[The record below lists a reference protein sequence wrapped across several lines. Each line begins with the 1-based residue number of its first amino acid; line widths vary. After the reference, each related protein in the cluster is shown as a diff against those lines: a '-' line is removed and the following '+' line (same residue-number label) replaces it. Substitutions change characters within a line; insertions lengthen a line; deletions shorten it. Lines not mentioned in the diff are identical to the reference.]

1 MGSMKTRIP
10 FAFVVIAVTFCLLLP
25 AASFAAQNTPAPS
38 RLVGSITAIDG
49 KSITIKPDNGAPST
63 VTVSDTARLLR
74 TAPGAKSLAGA
85 TPIQFSDLAIGDRV
99 LIAVTPSADNST
111 PTATTIIAMKQAD
124 IAEKQ
129 QADQA
134 DWQRRGIGG
143 IVKSIDTAS
152 GTITVTAG
160 ARTFT
165 IHATPQTTVR
175 RYASDSIKFSDAQ
188 PSSLNQIHP
197 GDQLRARGDRAPES
211 TELTAQEIIAGSFRN
226 ISATVISVDAAANTV
241 TVTDLATKKPVVIH
255 VSSDSQLHKLPP
267 AMAQGIANRL
277 KNANGAASGNGQSAS
292 APPAAPASENGAQS
306 GPRPG
311 NGQRNGDLSQLLQ
324 RAPGFQLSELH
335 KGDAVMI
342 VATQGTPDATT
353 AITLLA
359 GVEPILTAS
368 PSASQSLFSA
378 SWNPGGGGPGG
389 ADAGTP

>member
-1 MGSMKTRIP
+1 MGSMKTRIS
-10 FAFVVIAVTFCLLLP
+10 FVFVVIAVTFCILLP
-25 AASFAAQNTPAPS
+25 AASLAAQNAPAS
-38 RLVGSITAIDG
+38 NRLVGSITAIDG
-49 KSITIKPDNGAPST
+49 KSITIKPDSGTPST

-85 TPIQFSDLAIGDRV
+85 SPIQFSDLAIGDRV
-99 LIAVTPSADNST
+99 LVAITPSADNSAP

-124 IAEKQ
+124 IAQKQ

-152 GTITVTAG
+152 GVITITAG
-160 ARTFT
+160 TRTFT

-175 RYASDSIKFSDAQ
+175 HYAPDSIKFSDAQ
-188 PSSLNQIHP
+188 PSTLGQIHP
-197 GDQLRARGDRAPES
+197 GDQLRARGNRVPES
-211 TELTAQEIIAGSFRN
+211 TDLTADEIIAGSFRN
-226 ISATVISVDAAANTV
+226 ISATVISVDPSADTL

-255 VSSDSQLHKLPP
+255 VTADSQMHKLPA
-267 AMAQGIANRL
+267 AMAQGLANRL
-277 KNANGAASGNGQSAS
+277 KNPNSAASGNGQS
-292 APPAAPASENGAQS
+292 PAATAPASENGAQS
-306 GPRPG
+306 GPRQG
-311 NGQRNGDLSQLLQ
+311 NGQRNGDLSQILQ
-324 RAPGFQLSELH
+324 RAPGFQISELH

-342 VATQGTPDATT
+342 VATQGTPDAAT

-378 SWNPGGGGPGG
+378 SWNPGGGGPAG